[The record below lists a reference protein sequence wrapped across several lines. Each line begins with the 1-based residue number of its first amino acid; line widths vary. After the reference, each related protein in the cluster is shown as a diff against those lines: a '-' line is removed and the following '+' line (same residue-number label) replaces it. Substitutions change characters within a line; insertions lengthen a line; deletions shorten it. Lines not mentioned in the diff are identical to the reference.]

1 MKPESTIS
9 VWVIYRLKTC
19 LVVEYQR
26 SGKIKM
32 SFCCVNELQKS
43 ILIHFDILKVNLVSI
58 KIKFVRIAR
67 SLYSIRTDECRVRH
81 IN

>member
-1 MKPESTIS
+1 
-9 VWVIYRLKTC
+9 
-19 LVVEYQR
+19 
-26 SGKIKM
+26 M